1 MIAQTG
7 EAQSMTSDNL
17 KTGQPVMWKR
27 PGKRAFRCVVI
38 ALDLNA
44 DTARLREVATGKM
57 RNAPLNQLKPERPF
71 ASRSRNARTPKKG
84 SLVFNSCRDD
94 NVASRGRESSLANL
108 APDAHLEEDYELRV
122 SGWEE

>member
-1 MIAQTG
+1 
-7 EAQSMTSDNL
+7 MTSGDL
-17 KTGQPVMWKR
+17 RTGQPVMWKR

-38 ALDLNA
+38 ALDSNT
-44 DTARLREVATGKM
+44 DTARLWEVATGKT
-57 RNAPLNQLKPERPF
+57 RLAPLNQLKPERPF

-84 SLVFNSCRDD
+84 SQVFNSCRDD
-94 NVASRGRESSLANL
+94 DVASRGREASFANL